1 MAITNTQIK
10 KWNETFKKASKPEK
24 KILIAK
30 DVLANIKSKKYIA
43 SHGNYFNNLYELSL
57 NIGKNN
63 DIQENFDKIENCECC
78 ALGACLIS
86 STKYQNKLTFDDLG
100 YGSST
105 SNSWLQL
112 KSIFTPREMA
122 IIESCFEGFDT
133 NACRVATDKFYYEL
147 DSNTGIK
154 CQDFHDDYIDDE
166 ERLVAICKNIIKNK
180 GFIKI

>member
-30 DVLANIKSKKYIA
+30 DVLANIKSKKYIPFA
-43 SHGNYFNNLYELSL
+43 GNYIIFISSVFKDNDVQKNLDTLESC
-57 NIGKNN
+57 N
-63 DIQENFDKIENCECC
+63 CC

-86 STKYQNKLTFDDLG
+86 STKYQNKLKFDDLNG
-100 YGSST
+100 LGAYD
-105 SNSWLQL
+105 NNVWRQL
-112 KSIFTPREMA
+112 KNIFTPREMA
-122 IIESCFEGFDT
+122 IMEYCFEGIGGT
-133 NACRVATDKFYYEL
+133 KVAEDSFFYNLDKKTEQKCENFYYNY
-147 DSNTGIK
+147 SNST
-154 CQDFHDDYIDDE
+154 